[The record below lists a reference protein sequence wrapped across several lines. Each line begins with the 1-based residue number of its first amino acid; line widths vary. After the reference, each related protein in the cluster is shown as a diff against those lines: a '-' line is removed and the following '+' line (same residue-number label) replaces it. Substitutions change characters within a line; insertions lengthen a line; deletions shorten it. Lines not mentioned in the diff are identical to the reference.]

1 MKKPADNNLQIPYD
15 PSLKEKARE
24 LRNNLTPA
32 EKHFW
37 NALRTMPFYQNNTF
51 NRQKPFGK
59 YIVDFYCHEQQLV
72 IEIDGDSHYEDQAQ
86 VYNQKRTEFLESH
99 GLRVV
104 RFTNQEVTENID
116 GVMEML
122 GKMIKKET

>member
-1 MKKPADNNLQIPYD
+1 MKKPAKENLQIPYD

-24 LRNNLTPA
+24 LRNNLTLA
-32 EKHFW
+32 EKTFW
-37 NALRTMPFYQNNTF
+37 NALRAMPFYQSNTF

-72 IEIDGDSHYEDQAQ
+72 IEIDGDTHYDDQAQ
-86 VYNQKRTEFLESH
+86 AYDQKRTEFLESH

-104 RFTNQEVTENID
+104 RFTNQDVMESID
-116 GVMEML
+116 GVMEIMEKL
-122 GKMIKKET
+122 ITEES

>member
-1 MKKPADNNLQIPYD
+1 MKKKTKGNLQIPYD
-15 PSLKEKARE
+15 PSLKEKARQ

-37 NALRTMPFYQNNTF
+37 NALRSTPFYQDNTF

-72 IEIDGDSHYEDQAQ
+72 IEIDGDSHYEDHAQ
-86 VYNQKRTEFLESH
+86 VYDQKRTKFLESH
-99 GLRVV
+99 GLKVV
-104 RFTNQEVTENID
+104 RFTNSEVMKSID
-116 GVMEML
+116 GVMIILE
-122 GKMIKKET
+122 KMIEKEN